1 MLQMKNELWD
11 EEKIFRVNISEWV
24 NLFFFFFEKKNLLSL
39 GEKTVVFSPI
49 LCQTNET
56 LQLILSF
63 YF

>member
-11 EEKIFRVNISEWV
+11 EEI
-24 NLFFFFFEKKNLLSL
+24 LFFWEKRILSL
-39 GEKTVVFSPI
+39 GEKKVTLLFFPI